1 MNAHKPVGQTT
12 SQGWEVGV
20 RRTLPVSEQQAWQM
34 MLDVLGLAAV
44 TSSEHEPFARGA
56 TVETDDGTRI
66 EVRSY
71 TPGSLLRIRWQPKD
85 WTTPST
91 LQLRV
96 LPAKTRAT
104 ISIHHEWLQDA
115 EQREAMRVHWTNILD
130 TLKASLAHRE

>member
-1 MNAHKPVGQTT
+1 MDAHKPVGQTT
-12 SQGWEVGV
+12 SQGWQVGV

-34 MLDVLGLAAV
+34 MLAVLGLAAV

-66 EVRSY
+66 EVRSC
-71 TPGSLLRIRWQPKD
+71 TPNSLLRMRWQPKD
-85 WTTPST
+85 WTMPST

-96 LPAKTRAT
+96 LPAKTGTT

-130 TLKASLAHRE
+130 TLNASLAHRE

>member
-1 MNAHKPVGQTT
+1 MDPHKSVGQTT
-12 SQGWEVGV
+12 SQGWQVGV

-56 TVETDDGTRI
+56 IVETDDGTRI
-66 EVRSY
+66 EVRSC
-71 TPGSLLRIRWQPKD
+71 TPGSLLRMRWQPKT

-96 LPAKTRAT
+96 LPAKTGTT

-115 EQREAMRVHWTNILD
+115 EQREAMRIHWTDILD
-130 TLKASLAHRE
+130 TLKASLAHME